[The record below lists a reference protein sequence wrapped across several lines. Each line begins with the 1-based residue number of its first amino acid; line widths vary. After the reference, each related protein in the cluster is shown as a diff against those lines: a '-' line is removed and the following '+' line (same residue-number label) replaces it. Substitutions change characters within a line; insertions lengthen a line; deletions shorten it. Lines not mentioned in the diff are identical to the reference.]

1 MFKDFL
7 KDSFFFT
14 KRYYGYIFGLL
25 VISFILGTLAVVV
38 LLILGILL
46 AMLMGVDM
54 STLGLLNDKN
64 VFPFLSSKF
73 IFYMI
78 LMILLFIMWVLLV
91 LAFIQYPLVKTFIEI
106 TREKDIYKKPFEI
119 FFAGIKE
126 KNLMMGLKIVGLG
139 FLLTLIVGSILFIGI
154 IGIAFSTNTVDN
166 LARFALI
173 IIGIVGIVL
182 GVYLLLRLMFA
193 NAALV
198 DKDIG
203 VIESI
208 KESLKLTKG
217 KMGFVIAAFVYSIL
231 VSIVFQIPVYIVD
244 TLFKTETSQESV
256 LFIILSLIGFVFY
269 LIAVPYFIVLQYL
282 PYNTLKSHV
291 ENANHIDSQ
300 FYGTYNNIIG

>member
-1 MFKDFL
+1 
-7 KDSFFFT
+7 
-14 KRYYGYIFGLL
+14 
-25 VISFILGTLAVVV
+25 
-38 LLILGILL
+38 
-46 AMLMGVDM
+46 
-54 STLGLLNDKN
+54 
-64 VFPFLSSKF
+64 
-73 IFYMI
+73 
-78 LMILLFIMWVLLV
+78 
-91 LAFIQYPLVKTFIEI
+91 
-106 TREKDIYKKPFEI
+106 
-119 FFAGIKE
+119 
-126 KNLMMGLKIVGLG
+126 MMALKIVGLG

-154 IGIAFSTNTVDN
+154 IGIAFSTDAVDN

-198 DKDIG
+198 DKNIG
-203 VIESI
+203 VIESV

-217 KMGFVIAAFVYSIL
+217 KMGFVIAAYIYSIL

-282 PYNTLKSHV
+282 PYNFINSYNKGV
-291 ENANHIDSQ
+291 NHQDGQI
-300 FYGTYNNIIG
+300 YNTDEYVIG

>member
-25 VISFILGTLAVVV
+25 VISFILVILAVVI

-54 STLGLLNDKN
+54 STAALLNDKDI
-64 VFPFLSSKF
+64 FPFLSSRF
-73 IFYMI
+73 IFYII
-78 LMILLFIMWVLLV
+78 LMVLLFIMWALLV
-91 LAFIQYPLVKTFIEI
+91 LAFIQYPLVKTFIKI
-106 TREKDIYKKPFEI
+106 TRERDIYKNPFGI
-119 FFAGIKE
+119 YFAGIKE

-139 FLLTLIVGSILFIGI
+139 LLLTLIVGPVLFLGI
-154 IGIAFSTNTVDN
+154 VCIAFSTDAVNN
-166 LARFALI
+166 LARLVLI
-173 IIGIVGIVL
+173 IIGIVGVVL

-203 VIESI
+203 VLESI
-208 KESLKLTKG
+208 RESLKLTKG
-217 KMGFVIAAFVYSIL
+217 KMGFVIAAFVYSIF
-231 VSIVFQIPVYIVD
+231 VSAVFQIPLYIVD
-244 TLFKTETSQESV
+244 ALFKTETSQESA
-256 LFIILSLIGFVFY
+256 LFVILSLAGFVFY

-282 PYNTLKSHV
+282 PYNILNSYNKGV
-291 ENANHIDSQ
+291 NHQDGQ
-300 FYGTYNNIIG
+300 TYNTDEYVIG